1 MEGRQLFELGCMC
14 CMSFYGEESIT
25 GTIIT
30 NKREMNEE
38 MIILISWE
46 RE

>member
-1 MEGRQLFELGCMC
+1 MEGKQLFELGCMC

-30 NKREMNEE
+30 NKREMNEG
-38 MIILISWE
+38 MIISIDQE
-46 RE
+46 GQ